1 MSGAPI
7 ESNEALGR
15 ILAASTKSRPWSRRK
30 RVVAAAVALG
40 VVLLAAALIRSS
52 SRGAAPAFRTQ
63 EVTRA
68 GLTVSVS
75 ASGNL
80 QPINQVDVGSEV
92 SGTIES
98 IFVDDNDRVRKGQI
112 LAILDVSRL
121 QDQVV
126 NAKAAL
132 AAAEARTQQA
142 EASVGESRANLARL
156 KQVSELS
163 GGKVPSK
170 AEMETAEATVKRA
183 EADTTSARASVEQ
196 AQAALKSA
204 LTNLG
209 KASIRSPI
217 NGVVLSREIEPGQT
231 VAASFQAPVLF
242 KLAEDLSQMELQVDV
257 DEAEVGQ
264 VKDGQKATF
273 NVDAYPGRKYPARIT
288 RVGYGSQTKDGVVSY
303 KTVLQVSNSDLS
315 LRPGMTA
322 TAEITTAERSGVL
335 LVPNAALRF
344 TPPAAASAAPRR
356 SIVSSLLPRPPG
368 LTARKSNGNGKSGAT
383 QVWILREGQPVAVE
397 VKTGLTDG
405 KMTEVTG
412 NLEPGAQVITDTI
425 GAQK

>member
-1 MSGAPI
+1 MSTTPV
-7 ESNEALGR
+7 EASETLSR
-15 ILAASTKSRPWSRRK
+15 ILAAGAKNRPWSRRK
-30 RVVAAAVALG
+30 RTVTAAAALVVVVAAV
-40 VVLLAAALIRSS
+40 LIRSS
-52 SRGAAPAFRTQ
+52 SRGATPAFRTQ

-68 GLTVSVS
+68 DLTVTVS

-80 QPINQVDVGSEV
+80 QPINKVDVGSEV

-98 IFVDDNDRVRKGQI
+98 IFVDDNDHVQKGQV
-112 LAILDVSRL
+112 LAVLDVSRL

-126 NAKAAL
+126 NARAAL
-132 AAAEARTQQA
+132 AAAEAKTLQA
-142 EASVGESRANLARL
+142 QAGASEGRANLARL
-156 KQVSELS
+156 RQVSELS

-204 LTNLG
+204 QTNLG

-217 NGVVLSREIEPGQT
+217 NGIVLAREIEPGQT

-242 KLAEDLSQMELQVDV
+242 TLAEDLTQMELQVDV

-264 VKDGQKATF
+264 VKDGQEATF

-303 KTVLQVSNSDLS
+303 KTVLSVTNNDLS

-322 TAEITTAERSGVL
+322 TAEITTARRKDAL

-368 LTARKSNGNGKSGAT
+368 PAPKKANGNGKPGTS
-383 QVWILREGQPVAVE
+383 QVWILRDGQPAPVA

-405 KMTEVTG
+405 KATEVTG
-412 NLEPGAQVITDTI
+412 SLEPGMQVITDSI